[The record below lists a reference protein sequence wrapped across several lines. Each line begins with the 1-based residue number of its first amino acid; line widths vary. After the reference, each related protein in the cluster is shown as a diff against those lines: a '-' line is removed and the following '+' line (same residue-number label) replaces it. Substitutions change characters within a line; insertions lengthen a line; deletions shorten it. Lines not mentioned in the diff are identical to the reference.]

1 MFFPCE
7 TTASFC
13 AFTMESDCIERLQR
27 ISLTSVEGEII
38 KVHSDYREKALEEC
52 SLSLIGRFLT
62 TKPINSRAAKSLLR
76 SVWKFGQDLRI
87 SDVGDGLFQF
97 KFTMDS
103 QIEWV
108 LNNGPWSFDGHI
120 LLLRRWEKGMTAYSV
135 NFTHISFWVK
145 IWGLPFDLMNVEVG
159 RDIGGGIGNVLEVDC
174 KAITSDQARFLRVR
188 VEVPLS
194 KPLRR
199 GAPIL
204 SPDGDTVWV
213 AFQYERLQGLCFNC
227 GILGHE
233 LKTCTRPISM
243 VGEERQYGE
252 WLRAGFRRQKDVRGR
267 KTTSPPPRSME
278 ETAANQIRKPST
290 QVHISVVENSNGNPN
305 IMETEIVEKL
315 IPNNSGFED
324 GQTSIPFQI
333 ESPTTTQ
340 VTKIYT
346 AREEIEENHDTN
358 LVLVPITYEATNV
371 ELKCDPHVPE
381 THPTTLSRAL
391 SCEDDQSLA
400 NVRKWKRVV
409 KKETNPLKLIMAKG
423 DHITDVLGQ
432 KRRKNVKDTNSVDID
447 VRKKTRGQVQ
457 DPTSTKVEADDQ
469 PRRTQ

>member
-1 MFFPCE
+1 MYRTV
-7 TTASFC
+7 TTHKF
-13 AFTMESDCIERLQR
+13 DIGRR
-27 ISLTSVEGEII
+27 RII

-62 TKPINSRAAKSLLR
+62 TKSINSRVAKSLLR

-108 LNNGPWSFDGHI
+108 LNNDPWSFDGHI

-324 GQTSIPFQI
+324 G
-333 ESPTTTQ
+333 
-340 VTKIYT
+340 
-346 AREEIEENHDTN
+346 
-358 LVLVPITYEATNV
+358 
-371 ELKCDPHVPE
+371 
-381 THPTTLSRAL
+381 
-391 SCEDDQSLA
+391 
-400 NVRKWKRVV
+400 
-409 KKETNPLKLIMAKG
+409 
-423 DHITDVLGQ
+423 
-432 KRRKNVKDTNSVDID
+432 
-447 VRKKTRGQVQ
+447 
-457 DPTSTKVEADDQ
+457 
-469 PRRTQ
+469 